1 MRTPNA
7 GPFPQRGLL
16 DEIEAFLS
24 KANSFGNK
32 SLRETYHHTICL
44 SKPNLG
50 TISKARERGREGWG
64 GGGVCL
70 VCVCTYIHIFL
81 HIYCIHSSYIQV
93 FIFFLLINTHTGIHT
108 YKKLYLVQDI
118 NLMEL

>member
-64 GGGVCL
+64 GVFSLCL
-70 VCVCTYIHIFL
+70 YIYTYIFTYIL
-81 HIYCIHSSYIQV
+81 HSFIIY
-93 FIFFLLINTHTGIHT
+93 TGIHFFFVDKHT
-108 YKKLYLVQDI
+108 YRYTYI
-118 NLMEL
+118 